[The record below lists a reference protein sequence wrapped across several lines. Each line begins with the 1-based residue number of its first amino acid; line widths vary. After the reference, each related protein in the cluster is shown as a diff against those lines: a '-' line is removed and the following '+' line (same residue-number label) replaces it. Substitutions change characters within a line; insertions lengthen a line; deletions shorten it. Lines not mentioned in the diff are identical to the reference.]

1 MHLQFAKRPDIR
13 VGMSYLAVSILAKD
27 PASFA
32 LQAQA
37 AKQQGAEIIEIRMD
51 SLDVPCPEVVADL
64 VGHVRKQGLET
75 LVTCRAKSEGG
86 VADLEMSLRLSIVR
100 AAIVAGADF
109 VDVEFQTF
117 NHPDVQS
124 VIRAMLEQYPG
135 TQLILSRHNFKGPF
149 ADLNLQYETILSVY
163 PEAIPKI
170 VYKARHINDCFAAF
184 DLLAQADSPVIAFAM
199 GPAGQI
205 SRVLAKKFGS
215 FLTFA
220 SLDDDSTSAPG
231 QLSVEQM
238 KTVYRWDHLNADTE
252 IFGLIGNPVAHSI
265 GPMMYNAC
273 FDANGIDAIYLPFLV
288 EGEEQEFDE
297 FLQNVLSRSKM
308 GFGGFSVTIPHKTHA
323 LDFANQHGDYVENLA
338 ETIGA
343 VNTLKIGFN
352 GLLSAYNTDYSG
364 AMDALAAAMGGDKH
378 SLHAVKVAVIG
389 AGGAARAVVAGLV
402 DVGARVTVYNR
413 TTKKADSLAQ
423 EFRCRAA
430 GIDELGAMDAA
441 VLVNCTSMGMHPNV
455 NTSPVPEGIL
465 KADMM
470 VFDTVYNP
478 IETLLLKQ
486 AQAAGAT
493 VINGAE
499 MYIRQ
504 AMAQY
509 KLFMGDEPDQDQM
522 RRIVYSRLSPVQ

>member
-1 MHLQFAKRPDIR
+1 MHLHFVKRSDIR
-13 VGMSYLAVSILAKD
+13 VSMSYLAVSILAKD

-32 LQAQA
+32 VQAQSA
-37 AKQQGAEIIEIRMD
+37 SEQGAEIIEIRTD
-51 SLDVPCPEVVADL
+51 SLDNPCPEVVTEL
-64 VGHVRKQGLET
+64 INYVRKHNLET
-75 LVTCRAKSEGG
+75 IVTCRAKAEGG
-86 VADLEMSLRLSIVR
+86 VADLEMSLRLSILR

-109 VDVEFQTF
+109 VDVELQSFK
-117 NHPDVQS
+117 HPDVQS
-124 VIRAMLEQYPG
+124 VIRAMLEQYPS

-149 ADLNLQYETILSVY
+149 ENLNLEYESILSVY

-170 VYKARHINDCFAAF
+170 VYKAKHINDCFVAF
-184 DLLAQADSPVIAFAM
+184 DLLHQADSPVIAFAM

-205 SRVLAKKFGS
+205 SRILAKKFGS

-220 SLDDDSTSAPG
+220 SLDEDAATAPG
-231 QLSVEQM
+231 QISVADM
-238 KTVYRWDHLNADTE
+238 KQLYRWDHLDAATE
-252 IFGLIGNPVAHSI
+252 IFGVVGNPVAHSI
-265 GPMMYNAC
+265 SPVLYNAC
-273 FDANGIDAIYLPFLV
+273 FDSNKIDAIHLQFLV

-308 GFGGFSVTIPHKTHA
+308 GFGGFSITIPHKTHA
-323 LDFANQHGDYVENLA
+323 LDFANQRGDYVDNLA

-364 AMDALAAAMGGDKH
+364 AMDALVAAMGGDKH

-413 TTKKADSLAQ
+413 TAKKAESLAQ

-430 GIDELGAMDAA
+430 GIDELPAMD
-441 VLVNCTSMGMHPNV
+441 VSVVVNCTSLGMHPNV
-455 NTSPVPEGIL
+455 DVSPVPEGVL
-465 KADMM
+465 KADMT

-478 IETLLLKQ
+478 LETLLLKQ
-486 AQAAGAT
+486 AKAAGAT
-493 VINGAE
+493 VVNGAE
-499 MYIRQ
+499 MFIRQ

-509 KLFMGDEPDQDQM
+509 KIFIGDEPDEDRM
-522 RRIVYSRLSPVQ
+522 RQIVYSRLSPVQ